1 MIVLNK
7 KTPCKLLAQSAKCV
21 LFGCKHPTKIVFNIM
36 LHPKKNCKTFVQKF
50 TIIYFV
56 NSFATSF

>member
-50 TIIYFV
+50 TI
-56 NSFATSF
+56 NLRRA